1 MNRYLSS
8 FVPQIMAGV
17 MMLLCAG
24 APNGLASTSPS
35 GASQKARVFLAG
47 LCDPALGLLPEYRG
61 AKVYWLFHDNAD
73 LLLLACIAERSPPVA
88 CQHWAAAMR
97 MWDGKGFLDAAARQD
112 QRYATYKL
120 GLALLAASRLS
131 PRVEVPGGLLDRLLS
146 LQDDSGGWITDYDAA
161 GKKLGLANVE
171 TTCLSIL
178 GIEACNGYEHPPAK

>member
-47 LCDPALGLLPEYRG
+47 LCDPELGLLPEYRG

-73 LLLLACIAERSPPVA
+73 LLLLACIAERIMPDVLPDPAYISASEPKAKEPPV
-88 CQHWAAAMR
+88 
-97 MWDGKGFLDAAARQD
+97 
-112 QRYATYKL
+112 
-120 GLALLAASRLS
+120 
-131 PRVEVPGGLLDRLLS
+131 
-146 LQDDSGGWITDYDAA
+146 
-161 GKKLGLANVE
+161 
-171 TTCLSIL
+171 TT
-178 GIEACNGYEHPPAK
+178 PPLTIRPPELIVKV